1 MICLNG
7 LKRYTIMCGKIRRT
21 IMSET
26 FAEMLDNAENG
37 EQFTNTIQGLFRFLE
52 KKMEEEDED

>member
-1 MICLNG
+1 
-7 LKRYTIMCGKIRRT
+7 
-21 IMSET
+21 MSET

-37 EQFTNTIQGLFRFLE
+37 EQFTNTIQNLFRFLE